1 MHVLRLPLKTTE
13 YDKQVIEH
21 RFRVLSNIHN
31 ATVKHARKLMGKLNC
46 IEYQEWL
53 AEYIPL
59 LKKKEKDLSTDE
71 KQRKKFLADKMNAFR
86 KGIGLTNYD
95 LQSYASTYGKKFNRY
110 VSSQQMQKEGFR
122 IYKGVEKVLF
132 DNGEE
137 LHLKKHSDLK
147 TICGKSKGNGAV
159 FNREDFSVR
168 WMGLEL
174 KCKVPK
180 SEKETS
186 YIQASLGDNDISY
199 CEIER
204 LMFPNGWHYYI
215 NVYLKGDA
223 PKKLDSVGIDSM
235 GIDIG
240 TSTVAGVSE
249 NMAVL
254 EELAPQSRKYN
265 KRINRLQKRMDIS
278 KRNMNPQKYNSD
290 GTINK
295 QNHNRWVY
303 SNTYIKN
310 RRKLKSLYRQKSA
323 YTKQSHEIMCNRLLE
338 NSSHFFVEDMNFK
351 GLQRRAKKTERQ
363 EKPTGIKQKD
373 GTTKAVYKYKK
384 KKRFG
389 RSLNNRAPSMFL
401 VILKRKVELYGGSL
415 ETIDTK
421 EFKATQYNHVI
432 DGFEKIP
439 LNQRFK
445 KVGNSSVQRD
455 LYSAFLIRNTNKD
468 LTHPD
473 RNKCMYNFE
482 RFVTIQDKLIEDM
495 KRKNISF
502 KQCFGF

>member
-1 MHVLRLPLKTTE
+1 
-13 YDKQVIEH
+13 
-21 RFRVLSNIHN
+21 
-31 ATVKHARKLMGKLNC
+31 
-46 IEYQEWL
+46 
-53 AEYIPL
+53 
-59 LKKKEKDLSTDE
+59 
-71 KQRKKFLADKMNAFR
+71 
-86 KGIGLTNYD
+86 
-95 LQSYASTYGKKFNRY
+95 
-110 VSSQQMQKEGFR
+110 
-122 IYKGVEKVLF
+122 
-132 DNGEE
+132 
-137 LHLKKHSDLK
+137 
-147 TICGKSKGNGAV
+147 
-159 FNREDFSVR
+159 
-168 WMGLEL
+168 
-174 KCKVPK
+174 
-180 SEKETS
+180 
-186 YIQASLGDNDISY
+186 
-199 CEIER
+199 
-204 LMFPNGWHYYI
+204 
-215 NVYLKGDA
+215 
-223 PKKLDSVGIDSM
+223 M

-295 QNHNRWVY
+295 QNHDKWVY

-338 NSSHFFVEDMNFK
+338 NSSQFFVEDMNFK

-445 KVGNSSVQRD
+445 KVGNNSVQRD